1 MDKTSLYDW
10 HRLNSNN
17 IIPFSGYLLPVY
29 YTSIV
34 DEHLSVR
41 KKAGLFD
48 VSHMGELII
57 SGKESEKFIQLVTV
71 NDISKLKT
79 GQAQYTAM
87 CDLNGGIIDDII
99 IYKKENEFMMVVN
112 SSNIEKNFQWLES
125 VLINDAQIKNLSKEI
140 ELIAIQGPF
149 SRKVLQSIIKQD
161 ISDLPFYHFIDE
173 IKILGHKALL
183 SRTGYTGELGYE
195 IYASTDSINVI
206 WEALIEIG
214 KNDGLVPAGLGCR
227 DTLRLEMNYL
237 LYGNDIDQTIN
248 PLEAGLN
255 WITKLDKSDFIG
267 KEAIVADKNKIN
279 KTLFSF
285 IMVDR
290 AIPRS
295 GYEVIHGRS
304 SVGNVTSG
312 TMSPSLK
319 KGIGIGYIDKLYYEI
334 GANIKIDVRGKLK
347 QAQIVQA
354 PFYKDGSLYS

>member
-87 CDLNGGIIDDII
+87 CDLNCGIIDDII

-195 IYASTDSINVI
+195 IYASADSINVI
-206 WEALIEIG
+206 WEALIEAG
-214 KNDGLVPAGLGCR
+214 KDDGLVPAGLGCR

-248 PLEAGLN
+248 PLEAGLK

>member
-17 IIPFSGYLLPVY
+17 IISFSGYLLPVY

-48 VSHMGELII
+48 VSHMGELIV

-125 VLINDAQIKNLSKEI
+125 VLINNAQIKNSSQEI

-161 ISDLPFYHFIDE
+161 ISDLLFYHFIDGIE
-173 IKILGHKALL
+173 ILGHKALL

-195 IYASTDSINVI
+195 IYASAESINVI
-206 WEALIEIG
+206 WEALIEAG
-214 KNDGLVPAGLGCR
+214 KDDGLVPAGLGCR

-248 PLEAGLN
+248 PLEAGLK

-295 GYEVIHGRS
+295 GFEVIHGGS

-319 KGIGIGYIDKLYYEI
+319 RGIGIGYIDKSYYEI
-334 GANIKIDVRGKLK
+334 GANIKIDIRGKLK

-354 PFYKDGSLYS
+354 PFYKDGSLHS

>member
-1 MDKTSLYDW
+1 M
-10 HRLNSNN
+10 
-17 IIPFSGYLLPVY
+17 
-29 YTSIV
+29 
-34 DEHLSVR
+34 
-41 KKAGLFD
+41 
-48 VSHMGELII
+48 
-57 SGKESEKFIQLVTV
+57 
-71 NDISKLKT
+71 
-79 GQAQYTAM
+79 
-87 CDLNGGIIDDII
+87 
-99 IYKKENEFMMVVN
+99 
-112 SSNIEKNFQWLES
+112 
-125 VLINDAQIKNLSKEI
+125 
-140 ELIAIQGPF
+140 
-149 SRKVLQSIIKQD
+149 
-161 ISDLPFYHFIDE
+161 
-173 IKILGHKALL
+173 

-206 WEALIEIG
+206 WEALIETG

-267 KEAIVADKNKIN
+267 REAIVAEKNKIN
-279 KTLFSF
+279 KTIFSF
-285 IMVDR
+285 IMLDK

-295 GYEVIHGRS
+295 GYEVIPGGS

-319 KGIGIGYIDKLYYEI
+319 KGIGIGYIDKSYYEI

-347 QAQIVQA
+347 QAQLIKA

>member
-17 IIPFSGYLLPVY
+17 IISFSGYLLPVY

-48 VSHMGELII
+48 VSHMGELIV

-125 VLINDAQIKNLSKEI
+125 VLINNAQIKNSSQEI

-161 ISDLPFYHFIDE
+161 ISDLLFYHFIDGIE
-173 IKILGHKALL
+173 ILGHKALL

-195 IYASTDSINVI
+195 IYASADSINVI
-206 WEALIEIG
+206 WEALIEAG
-214 KNDGLVPAGLGCR
+214 KNDELVPAGLGCR

-354 PFYKDGSLYS
+354 PFYKDGSLHS

>member
-195 IYASTDSINVI
+195 IYASADSINVI
-206 WEALIEIG
+206 WEALIEAG
-214 KNDGLVPAGLGCR
+214 KNDELVPAGLGCR

>member
-173 IKILGHKALL
+173 IEILGHKALL

-195 IYASTDSINVI
+195 IYASADSINVI
-206 WEALIEIG
+206 WEALIEAG
-214 KNDGLVPAGLGCR
+214 KNDELVPAGLGCR

>member
-10 HRLNSNN
+10 HRSNSNN

-48 VSHMGELII
+48 VSHMGELIV
-57 SGKESEKFIQLVTV
+57 SGRESGKFIQLVTV
-71 NDISKLKT
+71 NDISKLKS

-99 IYKKENEFMMVVN
+99 IYKKENEFMLVVN
-112 SSNIEKNFQWLES
+112 SSNIEKNFQWLKS
-125 VLINDAQIKNLSKEI
+125 VLINDVQIKNSSQEI
-140 ELIAIQGPF
+140 GLIAIQGPF

-161 ISDLPFYHFIDE
+161 ISDLLFYHFIDE
-173 IKILGHKALL
+173 IEILGHKALL

-206 WEALIEIG
+206 WEAIIETG

-237 LYGNDIDQTIN
+237 LYGNDQTIN

-267 KEAIVADKNKIN
+267 REAIVAEKNKIN
-279 KTLFSF
+279 KTIFSF
-285 IMVDR
+285 IMLDK

-295 GYEVIHGRS
+295 GYEVIHGGS

-319 KGIGIGYIDKLYYEI
+319 KGIGIGYIDKSYYEI

>member
-41 KKAGLFD
+41 NKAGLFD
-48 VSHMGELII
+48 VSHMGELIV

-125 VLINDAQIKNLSKEI
+125 VLINNAQIKNSSQEI

-161 ISDLPFYHFIDE
+161 ISDLLFYHFIDE
-173 IKILGHKALL
+173 IEILGHKALL

-195 IYASTDSINVI
+195 IYASAESINVI
-206 WEALIEIG
+206 WEALIEAG
-214 KNDGLVPAGLGCR
+214 KDDGLVPAGLGCR

-248 PLEAGLN
+248 PLEAGLK

-354 PFYKDGSLYS
+354 PFYKDGSLHS

>member
-41 KKAGLFD
+41 NKAGLFD
-48 VSHMGELII
+48 VSHMGELIV

-125 VLINDAQIKNLSKEI
+125 VLINNAQIKNSSQEI
-140 ELIAIQGPF
+140 DLIAIQGPF

-161 ISDLPFYHFIDE
+161 ISDLLFYHFIDE
-173 IKILGHKALL
+173 IEILGHKALL

-195 IYASTDSINVI
+195 IYASPDSINVI
-206 WEALIEIG
+206 WEALIKAG
-214 KNDGLVPAGLGCR
+214 KDDGLVPAGLGCR

-248 PLEAGLN
+248 PLEAGLK

-295 GYEVIHGRS
+295 GCEVIHGGS
-304 SVGNVTSG
+304 SIGNVTSG

-319 KGIGIGYIDKLYYEI
+319 KGIGIGYIDKSYYEI

-354 PFYKDGSLYS
+354 PFYKDGSLHS

>member
-10 HRLNSNN
+10 HRSNSNN

-48 VSHMGELII
+48 VSHMGELIVAGKD
-57 SGKESEKFIQLVTV
+57 SGKFIQLVTV
-71 NDISKLKT
+71 NDISKLKS

-112 SSNIEKNFQWLES
+112 SSNIEKNFQWLKS
-125 VLINDAQIKNLSKEI
+125 IVINDVQIKNSSQEI
-140 ELIAIQGPF
+140 GLIAIQGPF

-161 ISDLPFYHFIDE
+161 ISDLLFYHFIDE
-173 IKILGHKALL
+173 IEILGHKALL

-206 WEALIEIG
+206 WEALIELG

-267 KEAIVADKNKIN
+267 REAIVAEKNKIN
-279 KTLFSF
+279 KTIFSF
-285 IMVDR
+285 IMLDK

-295 GYEVIHGRS
+295 GYEVIHGGS

-319 KGIGIGYIDKLYYEI
+319 KGIGIGYIDKSYYEI

-347 QAQIVQA
+347 QAQIVKA